1 VDRSVDGAT
10 ERQTRPG
17 VDTPA
22 ECASWDGLRDQVR
35 ITVRPIASPS
45 TIGLFGLAAGTFV
58 LAGLQL
64 EWVPQEQGD
73 HVAFVLIG
81 FAFVSQL
88 LASIVAVLAR
98 DVVVATAM
106 CVLALTWLVTG
117 LVLWAAPPG
126 STSDALGLL
135 LIASCVT
142 MALIGLTASFSKL
155 VPGIVF
161 LVASARFGL
170 TGVYELS
177 GDDAW
182 KTTAGIVG
190 LVLAALA
197 VYAGWALLVEGAT
210 KKPLLPVGRR
220 GPGALAVHGSLFEQV
235 KDTPIEPGVRTQL

>member
-1 VDRSVDGAT
+1 VTGTTVGSH
-10 ERQTRPG
+10 ERDARPG
-17 VDTPA
+17 LETPA
-22 ECASWDGLRDQVR
+22 ERASWDGLRDQVR
-35 ITVRPIASPS
+35 ITVRPVASPS

-81 FAFVSQL
+81 FAFASQL

-117 LVLWAAPPG
+117 LVLWTAPPG

-142 MALIGLTASFSKL
+142 MALIGLTATLSKV

-161 LVASARFGL
+161 LVAAVRFGL

-177 GDDAW
+177 ADDGW
-182 KTTAGIVG
+182 KTAAGVVG

-197 VYAGWALLVEGAT
+197 VYTGWALLVEGAT
-210 KKPLLPVGRR
+210 KKPMLPVGRR
-220 GPGALAVHGSLFEQV
+220 GAGALAVHGSLFEQV
-235 KDTPIEPGVRTQL
+235 KDAPIEPGVRSQL